1 MDLNLSRA
9 ERDVLRYD
17 LVQAKP
23 YDEDDPILHT
33 FDGEKKDMGRW
44 RATMAQKLLE
54 QDEKEKK
61 IAGRPLEPE
70 NTPESERRR
79 KISL

>member
-1 MDLNLSRA
+1 MVLNLSRA
-9 ERDVLRYD
+9 ERDLLRHD
-17 LVQAKP
+17 LSLAEP

-33 FDGEKKDMGRW
+33 LDGEAGDSKRW
-44 RATMAQKLLE
+44 GATMAKKLLE

-70 NTPESERRR
+70 STPESERRR
-79 KISL
+79 KFAL